1 MKNLWT
7 EFKAFAMGGN
17 MFDLALGFILG
28 TAFATL
34 VESLA
39 GNVLMQL
46 VAAIFGQP
54 DFSTLAL
61 TVNGAELKYGQFLTD
76 LLAFLLLAVVLFALV
91 KLLKTV
97 GLGNFRAQGQMECPY
112 CKEFVAIDALKC
124 KWCTADIDP
133 GQLEEEDAEVLAAR
147 RKHDVDGIDGGD
159 GAGGHGG
166 RQAGEQ

>member
-1 MKNLWT
+1 MKKLWT

-28 TAFATL
+28 TAFATI

-54 DFSTLAL
+54 DFSQFSLTLNSAEIRY
-61 TVNGAELKYGQFLTD
+61 GAFLTD
-76 LLAFLLLAVVLFALV
+76 LVQFLLLAVVLFLIV
-91 KLLKTV
+91 KLLKKA
-97 GLGNFRAQGQMECPY
+97 GLGNFRAQGQTECPY

-124 KWCTADIDP
+124 KHCTADLDP
-133 GQLEEEDAEVLAAR
+133 GQLEEEDAEILDAR
-147 RKHDVDGIDGGD
+147 RRAHADDHQDRPKPS
-159 GAGGHGG
+159 
-166 RQAGEQ
+166 

>member
-1 MKNLWT
+1 MKQLWT

-28 TAFATL
+28 TAFATI

-54 DFSTLAL
+54 DFTKFSLTL
-61 TVNGAELKYGQFLTD
+61 NGAEIRYGAFLTD
-76 LLAFLLLAVVLFALV
+76 LVNFLLLALVLFGIV
-91 KLLKTV
+91 KLLKKA

-124 KWCTADIDP
+124 KHCTADIDP
-133 GQLEEEDAEVLAAR
+133 GQMEEEDAEILSAR
-147 RKHDVDGIDGGD
+147 RRPETDQNALPGQV
-159 GAGGHGG
+159 
-166 RQAGEQ
+166 

>member
-1 MKNLWT
+1 MQNRRVKQLWT

-28 TAFATL
+28 TAFATI

-54 DFSTLAL
+54 DFGGFAVTL
-61 TVNGAELKYGQFLTD
+61 NGAEIKYGAFLTD
-76 LLAFLLLAVVLFALV
+76 LVNFFLLALVLFGIV
-91 KLLKTV
+91 KLLKKA
-97 GLGNFRAQGQMECPY
+97 GLGNFRAQGQMECPF

-124 KWCTADIDP
+124 KHCTADIDP
-133 GQLEEEDAEVLAAR
+133 GQMEEEDAEILAAR
-147 RKHDVDGIDGGD
+147 RRPEDDQN
-159 GAGGHGG
+159 APSTP
-166 RQAGEQ
+166 